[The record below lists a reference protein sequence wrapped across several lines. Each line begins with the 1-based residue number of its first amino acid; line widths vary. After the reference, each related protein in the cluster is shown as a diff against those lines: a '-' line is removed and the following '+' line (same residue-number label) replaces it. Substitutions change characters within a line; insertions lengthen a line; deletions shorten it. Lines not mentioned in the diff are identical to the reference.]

1 MKQSESAFDKS
12 TTAQQ
17 KNAAKAKN
25 LTKQVENQEKKVA
38 QLRKMTKESADK
50 FGENST
56 QTLKWKEALADA
68 ETELN
73 RLNKEL
79 DELDKSNFG
88 EKLQNAGQGL
98 QNIGSKVSSVGDT
111 LTKNVTVPLA
121 AIGAASV
128 AAYNE
133 VDDAMDIIVK
143 KTGATGDE
151 LEAMQKSARKIA
163 KTIPTSF
170 EKSAKAV
177 GEVNTRFSITGDE
190 LEDLST
196 YFLEFADLN
205 DTDVSDSIDKVQ
217 KSMAAFGVETK
228 DAKKVLDVMNATGQ
242 RTGVSMSSLSDSMVK
257 NAASLQ
263 EMGLDAYSAVEFL
276 GDLEVSGADASTVM
290 MGLKT
295 ALKNAAAEG
304 KSLPESLGE
313 FETIM
318 ASSASDTEKLN
329 AAVELF
335 GSKAGPAI
343 YEACKKGGLSFKG
356 LSEDATKYFGNVQ
369 QTYEGVLGPESK
381 LVTTMNSL
389 KDTGAQIGET
399 LLTILEPAVSS
410 VGDYIDKLGEWFNG
424 LDDNTKEV
432 ISKVGLATAAGGP
445 ILSGLGRVSSGIGG
459 VIKTAGKILGSDSL
473 GGWGGLA
480 GPIGILALGVGSVA
494 AALALIPEKAPF
506 EGYEEFEQT
515 MKKLAEDARLIE
527 EGFRKTDASIKG
539 IMGAA
544 DNEIATV
551 QAKYDQLAACFNED
565 GSLREGMEQTA
576 NYLLNDLSQAFG
588 ADFSGSFGEDMQANI
603 DILGQVNDAL
613 EAHVQKL
620 RQSAVEE
627 AYNKEF
633 GEAYTRQ
640 AEAIKAKTEAQVE
653 YDTAVQNVADAL
665 AEVERLEK
673 EVAEN
678 PGDFVKG
685 AKLDE
690 ARDNLDGYC
699 QKLEEAA
706 ETLDRAGADAAQ
718 ANEEVRGLDE
728 ALSLVAAG
736 KIEESAEAVA
746 KVGLN
751 AQKAG
756 EQVRGNLNSSVSDYI
771 GKIKDLID
779 TATHE
784 DFAKGIEL
792 PKLKVSK
799 DWDKSLKTIRNDL
812 KEKFGKT
819 QLYIDMKNG
828 GLRNL
833 RSFGKE
839 STSLIEKAMPGIMG
853 QMKGIK
859 NTQNVAV
866 SARSTIT
873 GTLSGINASVG
884 GVIGAS
890 SAASS
895 ARSLMQSVFNSPL
908 AAKVSSVSGWAEAVR
923 SAWSNMQSW
932 FNSNPLVSYVREVK
946 ESQSSG
952 WNWGGLF
959 GHANGGF
966 IDHEQLSWVGEGNK
980 PEVIIPLSSQKR
992 GRALSLYRQ
1001 TGAILGVGGG
1011 RTVNNST
1018 TNMGGIN
1025 IVINTT
1031 PNQDANEIA
1040 DIVSRKISAQVYS
1053 KGAVFG

>member
-1 MKQSESAFDKS
+1 M
-12 TTAQQ
+12 
-17 KNAAKAKN
+17 
-25 LTKQVENQEKKVA
+25 
-38 QLRKMTKESADK
+38 
-50 FGENST
+50 
-56 QTLKWKEALADA
+56 
-68 ETELN
+68 
-73 RLNKEL
+73 
-79 DELDKSNFG
+79 
-88 EKLQNAGQGL
+88 
-98 QNIGSKVSSVGDT
+98 
-111 LTKNVTVPLA
+111 
-121 AIGAASV
+121 
-128 AAYNE
+128 
-133 VDDAMDIIVK
+133 
-143 KTGATGDE
+143 
-151 LEAMQKSARKIA
+151 
-163 KTIPTSF
+163 
-170 EKSAKAV
+170 
-177 GEVNTRFSITGDE
+177 
-190 LEDLST
+190 
-196 YFLEFADLN
+196 
-205 DTDVSDSIDKVQ
+205 
-217 KSMAAFGVETK
+217 
-228 DAKKVLDVMNATGQ
+228 
-242 RTGVSMSSLSDSMVK
+242 
-257 NAASLQ
+257 
-263 EMGLDAYSAVEFL
+263 
-276 GDLEVSGADASTVM
+276 
-290 MGLKT
+290 
-295 ALKNAAAEG
+295 
-304 KSLPESLGE
+304 
-313 FETIM
+313 
-318 ASSASDTEKLN
+318 
-329 AAVELF
+329 
-335 GSKAGPAI
+335 
-343 YEACKKGGLSFKG
+343 
-356 LSEDATKYFGNVQ
+356 
-369 QTYEGVLGPESK
+369 
-381 LVTTMNSL
+381 
-389 KDTGAQIGET
+389 
-399 LLTILEPAVSS
+399 
-410 VGDYIDKLGEWFNG
+410 
-424 LDDNTKEV
+424 
-432 ISKVGLATAAGGP
+432 
-445 ILSGLGRVSSGIGG
+445 
-459 VIKTAGKILGSDSL
+459 
-473 GGWGGLA
+473 
-480 GPIGILALGVGSVA
+480 
-494 AALALIPEKAPF
+494 IPEKAPF

-515 MKKLAEDARLIE
+515 MKKLAEDAGMIE

-539 IMGAA
+539 IMGTA

-718 ANEEVRGLDE
+718 ADEEVRGLDE

-756 EQVRGNLNSSVSDYI
+756 EQVRGNLNSSVGDYI
-771 GKIKDLID
+771 GKIKELID

-859 NTQNVAV
+859 NAQNVAV

-908 AAKVSSVSGWAEAVR
+908 SAKVSTVSGWLDAVS
-923 SAWSNMQSW
+923 SAWSNMQAW
-932 FNSNPLVSYVREVK
+932 FNSNPLVSYVQEVV
-946 ESQSSG
+946 QTIRDPG
-952 WNWGGLF
+952 WNWSGLF
-959 GHANGGF
+959 GSGSKKANGGF
-966 IDHEQLSWVGEGNK
+966 VTSPEISLIGEAG
-980 PEVIIPLSSQKR
+980 PEVVIPLSPNR
-992 GRALSLYRQ
+992 RNRAINLYRQ
-1001 TGAILGVGGG
+1001 AGAILGAGNGG
-1011 RTVNNST
+1011 TVNNQT

-1025 IVINTT
+1025 INVYAQPGQNIN
-1031 PNQDANEIA
+1031 QIA
-1040 DIVSRKISAQVYS
+1040 TEVSRRINAEVFR
-1053 KGAVFG
+1053 KGAVYR